1 MTHAI
6 ATAPAFATARAF
18 NVALGRLASAP
29 DALQTAVQHAA
40 MHALHDGQCTPANR
54 FRATLASAHM
64 LGSIGARAALFVLAE
79 ALASVATLA
88 EDGQYRVKA
97 KGRAEYLTFDMA
109 IAKAEALDVGA
120 RIAALQAEA
129 LAARTKAKATKET
142 KAETPS
148 DPATPLVSMLAKVA
162 EAASAEA
169 EALAKADTSKGP
181 VNARALC
188 TASATLAGQPGALA
202 ALAAMIGRAFDFV
215 RAEDAASVASMAE
228 AHRIGITNAKAEA
241 LAAQAAK
248 ADIRAA
254 FEAAKAEA
262 ASVHAEALALAEA
275 TQAAKVEALAARCEA
290 EAAKAEA
297 EAAKAEALAMLAEAG
312 RAKAEAL
319 AMREAAQALA
329 APKRTAKAKAEAL
342 AA

>member
-79 ALASVATLA
+79 AMASVATLA

-97 KGRAEYLTFDMA
+97 KGRAEYLTVDMA
-109 IAKAEALDVGA
+109 IAKAQALDVGA

-129 LAARTKAKATKET
+129 LAARTKAKATKEA
-142 KAETPS
+142 KAETVS
-148 DPATPLVSMLAKVA
+148 DPAAPLVSILAKVA

-169 EALAKADTSKGP
+169 EALAKADTSAGP
-181 VNARALC
+181 VNQRALC
-188 TASATLAGQPGALA
+188 PASATLAAQPGALS
-202 ALAAMIGRAFDFV
+202 ALAAMVGRAFAMVQGAD
-215 RAEDAASVASMAE
+215 AEQVAAMAE
-228 AHRIGITNAKAEA
+228 AHRIGIANAKAEA
-241 LAAQAAK
+241 LAAQAAR
-248 ADIRAA
+248 ADIRTA
-254 FEAAKAEA
+254 FDAAKAEA
-262 ASVHAEALALAEA
+262 TQAHAEALALAEA
-275 TQAAKVEALAARCEA
+275 TQAAKAEALAARCDA
-290 EAAKAEA
+290 EAARAEA
-297 EAAKAEALAMLAEAG
+297 EAAKAEALAMLAEAS

-329 APKRTAKAKAEAL
+329 TPKRTAKAKAEAL

>member
-1 MTHAI
+1 MSI
-6 ATAPAFATARAF
+6 AATPAFTTSRAF

-109 IAKAEALDVGA
+109 IAKAETLDVGA
-120 RIAALQAEA
+120 RIAVLQAEA
-129 LAARTKAKATKET
+129 LTARTKAKATKEA
-142 KAETPS
+142 KAEAPS

-181 VNARALC
+181 VNVRALC

-215 RAEDAASVASMAE
+215 RTEDAASVASMAE
-228 AHRIGITNAKAEA
+228 AHRIAIANAKAET

-248 ADIRAA
+248 ADIRTA

-262 ASVHAEALALAEA
+262 A
-275 TQAAKVEALAARCEA
+275 QAAKVEALAARCEA

-297 EAAKAEALAMLAEAG
+297 EAAKAEALAMLAEAS

-329 APKRTAKAKAEAL
+329 TPKRTAKAKAEAL

>member
-1 MTHAI
+1 MTI
-6 ATAPAFATARAF
+6 ASVPSFSTSRAF

-29 DALQTAVQHAA
+29 DALQTAVQHAV

-97 KGRAEYLTFDMA
+97 KGRAEYLTLDMA
-109 IAKAEALDVGA
+109 IAKAGALDVGA

-129 LAARTKAKATKET
+129 LAARTKAKATKEA
-142 KAETPS
+142 KADPVS
-148 DPATPLVSMLAKVA
+148 DPAAPLVSMLAKVA

-169 EALAKADTSKGP
+169 EALAKADASKGP
-181 VNARALC
+181 IDARSIC
-188 TASATLAGQPGALA
+188 TASATLAAQPGALA
-202 ALAAMIGRAFDFV
+202 ALAGLIDRAFGLV
-215 RAEDAASVASMAE
+215 SAADAASVASMAE
-228 AHRIGITNAKAEA
+228 AHRIAIANAKAET

-248 ADIRAA
+248 ADIRTA

-262 ASVHAEALALAEA
+262 ASVHAEALAMAEA

-297 EAAKAEALAMLAEAG
+297 EAAKAEALAMLADAG

-319 AMREAAQALA
+319 AMRGAAEALA
-329 APKRTAKAKAEAL
+329 APKRTAKRTAKAEAL

>member
-1 MTHAI
+1 MLHAPRT
-6 ATAPAFATARAF
+6 TA
-18 NVALGRLASAP
+18 S
-29 DALQTAVQHAA
+29 
-40 MHALHDGQCTPANR
+40 TPANR
-54 FRATLASAHM
+54 FRATWPARTRWQH
-64 LGSIGARAALFVLAE
+64 GARCPVVLAE

-202 ALAAMIGRAFDFV
+202 ALAAMIGRAFEFV
-215 RAEDAASVASMAE
+215 RAEDEASVASMAE
-228 AHRIGITNAKAEA
+228 AHRIAIANAKVRRRTSG
-241 LAAQAAK
+241 Q
-248 ADIRAA
+248 
-254 FEAAKAEA
+254 
-262 ASVHAEALALAEA
+262 
-275 TQAAKVEALAARCEA
+275 
-290 EAAKAEA
+290 
-297 EAAKAEALAMLAEAG
+297 G
-312 RAKAEAL
+312 RYPH
-319 AMREAAQALA
+319 RVRGCQG
-329 APKRTAKAKAEAL
+329 RSG
-342 AA
+342 

>member
-1 MTHAI
+1 MTVASVPSFS
-6 ATAPAFATARAF
+6 TSRAF

-97 KGRAEYLTFDMA
+97 KGRAEYLTLDMA
-109 IAKAEALDVGA
+109 IAKAGALDVGA
-120 RIAALQAEA
+120 RIAVMQAEA
-129 LAARTKAKATKET
+129 AAARTKAKATKEA
-142 KAETPS
+142 KADPVS
-148 DPATPLVSMLAKVA
+148 DPAAPLVSMLAKVA

-169 EALAKADTSKGP
+169 EALAKADASKGP
-181 VNARALC
+181 IDARSIC
-188 TASATLAGQPGALA
+188 TASATLAAQPGALA
-202 ALAAMIGRAFDFV
+202 ALAGLIDRAFGLV
-215 RAEDAASVASMAE
+215 SAADAASVASMAE
-228 AHRIGITNAKAEA
+228 AHRIAIANAKAET

-262 ASVHAEALALAEA
+262 ASVHAEALAMAEA

-297 EAAKAEALAMLAEAG
+297 EAAKAEALAMLADAG

-319 AMREAAQALA
+319 AMRDAAQALA
-329 APKRTAKAKAEAL
+329 TPKRTAKAKAEAL